1 MVKQNSPRWHTVYSI
16 ISTVFEEAVI
26 AAFIIWVL
34 PLFGIDIPLWGLITI
49 LVGFAIYSYI
59 MYLFGHPTIS
69 YKEVSAPESIIG
81 DEGVVNSELKP
92 EGYIKVRGELWK
104 ASAGGERLGKGEE
117 VVVTGI
123 EGLKLS
129 VKRKVAGKS

>member
-1 MVKQNSPRWHTVYSI
+1 LVKQNSPRWHTVYSI

-49 LVGFAIYSYI
+49 LVAFAIYSYI
-59 MYLFGHPTIS
+59 MYRVGHPTIS
-69 YKEVSAPESIIG
+69 YKEVSSPESMTG
-81 DEGVVNSELKP
+81 NEGVVESELKP
-92 EGYIKVRGELWK
+92 EGYVKVRGELWK

>member
-1 MVKQNSPRWHTVYSI
+1 LFKQKSPRWHTIYSI
-16 ISTVFEEAVI
+16 ISTIVEEAAIVV
-26 AAFIIWVL
+26 FVLWVL
-34 PLFGIDIPLWGLITI
+34 PLFGIDVPLWGLMTI

-59 MYLFGHPTIS
+59 MYLVGHPTIS
-69 YKEVSAPESIIG
+69 YKEVGAPESIIG
-81 DEGVVNSELKP
+81 SEGVIESELKP

-129 VKRKVAGKS
+129 VKRKIAGKS

>member
-1 MVKQNSPRWHTVYSI
+1 LVKQNSPRWHTVYSI

-49 LVGFAIYSYI
+49 LVAFAIYSYI
-59 MYLFGHPTIS
+59 MYRVGHPTIS
-69 YKEVSAPESIIG
+69 YKEVSSPESIIG
-81 DEGVVNSELKP
+81 NEGVVYSELKP